1 MRASPDVPPLRLT
14 RRCVLGIVLLAS
26 TLLAAF
32 GPGLAEHVRFA
43 ADPWHFNDDT
53 RQQTWEFLRYRDPA
67 LFRHDY
73 IADYYEAAF
82 PRGYWLLYR
91 ATAPVLDPR
100 ALAKLLP
107 YAELAVVTSALMATS
122 ATLGGAA
129 AAWGTGAL
137 CLSSDVYLDR
147 MSGGLPR
154 SFAFPLVA
162 LMALALVRGRP
173 RWLCAIAA
181 VAAAF
186 YYPAAYVVTFVT
198 GVYLLLMPAAWRGAA
213 RDWPLSRRA
222 AWLVGVVASV
232 ALLILPAAIAI
243 RPFGPLLG
251 YDDVAA
257 YPEAGPAGRLD
268 VTNLPAA
275 GTLRDKIG
283 QCVGRSLFS
292 AGPPWHARL
301 RQGAQQPVARGIIL
315 VVLGLI
321 IALGTAQLL
330 ASTAGAARLLLLPLA
345 GLTLYGAA
353 LVLWPFAY
361 IPTRYLSYTIPV
373 TVHVLLPTAA
383 VALVAGRSPTRRRT
397 TGAAAFAVAL
407 IACVV
412 IVVGAKGPGHQGITV
427 SVPETERPLHAF
439 LAELP
444 PDVLIA
450 GWPADTID
458 NVPYVASR
466 RILAGFETHMAF
478 HKAVVEEMR
487 RRVEALI
494 DAYFS
499 SQAEPLRRLQ
509 RDFGVT
515 HLLLDR
521 AHFGGVRPRYFAP
534 FDVLVERKAAALVGT
549 PWALRW
555 PDAIVFET
563 GTFAVVALDK
573 LPLTGAP

>member
-1 MRASPDVPPLRLT
+1 MRVSNDVRSLRLT
-14 RRCVLGIVLLAS
+14 RRRVLGIGLLAS

-32 GPGLAEHVRFA
+32 GPGLTEHVRFA

-67 LFRHDY
+67 LFRDDY

-91 ATAPVLDPR
+91 ATARVLDPR

-107 YAELAVVTSALMATS
+107 YAELVVVTSALMATS
-122 ATLGGAA
+122 GTLGGAA

-137 CLSSDVYLDR
+137 CLSSDLYLDK

-154 SFAFPLVA
+154 SFAFPLFA
-162 LMALALVRGRP
+162 LMALALVRGQP
-173 RWLCAIAA
+173 RWLCAIA
-181 VAAAF
+181 VIAAAF

-198 GVYLLLMPAAWRGAA
+198 GVYLLLLPASWRGAA
-213 RDWPLSRRA
+213 RDWSLSRRA
-222 AWLVGVVASV
+222 AWLGGAVVSV
-232 ALLILPAAIAI
+232 ALLILPAVIAI
-243 RPFGPLLG
+243 RSFGPLLG

-268 VTNLPAA
+268 VTNQPAA
-275 GTLRDKIG
+275 GTLSDKIR
-283 QCVGRSLFS
+283 QYAERSLFS
-292 AGPPWHARL
+292 AGPPWHFPL
-301 RQGAQQPVARGIIL
+301 RQGAQQPAARRNIL
-315 VVLGLI
+315 IVLGIVL
-321 IALGTAQLL
+321 ALGTAQLL

-345 GLTLYGAA
+345 GLTLYGVA

-383 VALVAGRSPTRRRT
+383 VALVAGRRPTRRRT
-397 TGAAAFAVAL
+397 VGAAAFAVAL
-407 IACVV
+407 VACAVLV
-412 IVVGAKGPGHQGITV
+412 AGAKGPGHQGITV

-499 SQAEPLRRLQ
+499 SEAEPLRRL
-509 RDFGVT
+509 RREFGVT
-515 HLLLDR
+515 HLVMDR
-521 AHFGGVRPRYFAP
+521 AHFGGRGPHYFAP
-534 FDVLVERKAAALVGT
+534 FDALAERSAAALVGT

-573 LPLTGAP
+573 LPLAAAP